1 VIAIQLLNGLALG
14 VLLLVLASGLAMIYG
29 LRGVIN
35 FSHGALYTL
44 GAYVGLTVSQVGFW
58 PALVVAPL
66 ALAGLG
72 ALLDLGGL
80 RFISHRGQ
88 LPLLLVTYGLA
99 LVLNDAVLGIWG
111 PEDRS
116 LPPPSGLD
124 GSVRLFGEP
133 YPAYRLFLV
142 MVGLVVGGLLL
153 LWLRSSRTGLYVRA
167 AARDRELTAVM
178 GVNVD
183 RTSTLVVAL
192 GAGLA
197 GLAGVLAGPYLSLSP
212 SMGTQILVDSFVVVV
227 VGGLGS
233 IGGAMIA
240 ALLLG
245 MLQVIGT
252 VLVPELAALAP
263 YALMVAVLLWRPAG
277 LLGRSQQ

>member
-1 VIAIQLLNGLALG
+1 
-14 VLLLVLASGLAMIYG
+14 
-29 LRGVIN
+29 
-35 FSHGALYTL
+35 
-44 GAYVGLTVSQVGFW
+44 
-58 PALVVAPL
+58 
-66 ALAGLG
+66 
-72 ALLDLGGL
+72 
-80 RFISHRGQ
+80 
-88 LPLLLVTYGLA
+88 
-99 LVLNDAVLGIWG
+99 
-111 PEDRS
+111 
-116 LPPPSGLD
+116 
-124 GSVRLFGEP
+124 
-133 YPAYRLFLV
+133 
-142 MVGLVVGGLLL
+142 MVGLVVSGLLL

-183 RTSTLVVAL
+183 RTSALVVAL

-233 IGGAMIA
+233 IGGTMIA

-245 MLQVIGT
+245 MLQVFGT